1 MLPENL
7 YSKLEQLGISSRELE
22 VKAGPYGYSISIDG
36 YFDPE
41 KFMKETKMNY
51 SNNSV
56 AIQAA
61 ARNVQR
67 GGVIIGSVDVN
78 GTVSFASN
86 PVIHLDNSAARV
98 EAKRLATQNPGKMFI
113 MVKLVGAEYV
123 PTANSISI

>member
-7 YSKLEQLGISSRELE
+7 YSKLEQLGISPRDLE
-22 VKAGPYGYSISIDG
+22 VKTGPYGYSISIDG
-36 YFDPE
+36 YFNPE
-41 KFMKETKMNY
+41 KFKKETEMNY

-67 GGVIIGSVDVN
+67 GGVIIGSIDAN

-113 MVKLVGAEYV
+113 MAKLAGAEYV

>member
-1 MLPENL
+1 MIKNL
-7 YSKLEQLGISSRELE
+7 LKYKELDE
-22 VKAGPYGYSISIDG
+22 SYWIHVPIK
-36 YFDPE
+36 
-41 KFMKETKMNY
+41 KEIKMNY
-51 SNNSV
+51 STNSA

-78 GTVSFASN
+78 GTASFASN

-123 PTANSISI
+123 PTTNSISI

>member
-1 MLPENL
+1 
-7 YSKLEQLGISSRELE
+7 
-22 VKAGPYGYSISIDG
+22 
-36 YFDPE
+36 
-41 KFMKETKMNY
+41 MNY
-51 SNNSV
+51 STNSI

-98 EAKRLATQNPGKMFI
+98 EAKRLSTQNPGKMFI